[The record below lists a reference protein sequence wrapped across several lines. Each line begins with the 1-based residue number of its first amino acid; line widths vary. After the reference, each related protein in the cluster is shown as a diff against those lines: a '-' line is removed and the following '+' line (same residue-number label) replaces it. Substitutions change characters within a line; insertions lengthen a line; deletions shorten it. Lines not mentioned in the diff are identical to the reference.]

1 MNQQFKPKT
10 VDRSRKHP
18 NALKHGVF
26 STVATLPGEDPERF
40 AQLHSILIKEWNPVG
55 PTEEDAVF
63 SLAKSM
69 WYKARLQNFLLA
81 KIGACKRDTRHPA
94 FDPVGTF
101 SGIAGVLE
109 IDPDSLDQYLKFLP
123 KGLQEHLERKF
134 SDDDFETISARA
146 RAIKNEIETVILPE
160 LTLFDKPIE
169 LSFLEASDILTPD
182 EFKNLIGLEERIDA
196 MIDRAIKRLVHTKT
210 MKQMLEST
218 RNLS

>member
-1 MNQQFKPKT
+1 
-10 VDRSRKHP
+10 
-18 NALKHGVF
+18 
-26 STVATLPGEDPERF
+26 
-40 AQLHSILIKEWNPVG
+40 
-55 PTEEDAVF
+55 
-63 SLAKSM
+63 M